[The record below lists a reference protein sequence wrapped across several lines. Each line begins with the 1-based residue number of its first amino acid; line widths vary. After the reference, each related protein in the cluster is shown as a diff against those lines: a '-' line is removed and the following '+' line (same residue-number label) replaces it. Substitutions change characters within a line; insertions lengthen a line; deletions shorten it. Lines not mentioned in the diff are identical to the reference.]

1 LRSTETPAVRDPHTV
16 LGVAADADR
25 KTIKRAFR
33 ALARE
38 HHPDLSG
45 APGAEER
52 FRELV
57 EAYQRLAGSP
67 RHRRE
72 PRYDVSGIVSFYAW
86 LAGKRAAERA
96 RPSPLVAELELRPA
110 EAARGGLCAA
120 TLESANGRQRIV
132 EVNVPPHARNGERL
146 TVPGE
151 EGEPPVEVVLRVVSR
166 RGEGRALRLAAALAL
181 AYAVVLFAVIVARAT
196 G

>member
-1 LRSTETPAVRDPHTV
+1 VVRDPHTV
-16 LGVAADADR
+16 LGVPADADR

-45 APGAEER
+45 APGAEQR

-57 EAYQRLAGSP
+57 EAYERLGGPP
-67 RHRRE
+67 RRRE

-86 LAGKRAAERA
+86 LAGKRAAERP
-96 RPSPLVAELELRPA
+96 RPAPLVVELVLRPA

-120 TLESANGRQRIV
+120 TLERADGRPRTV
-132 EVNVPPHARNGERL
+132 EVNVPRQARNGERL

-151 EGEPPVEVVLRVVSR
+151 DGAPPVDVVLRVVGR
-166 RGEGRALRLAAALAL
+166 RGEGRGVQLAAALAL
-181 AYAVVLFAVIVARAT
+181 AYAIVLFAVIVARVT